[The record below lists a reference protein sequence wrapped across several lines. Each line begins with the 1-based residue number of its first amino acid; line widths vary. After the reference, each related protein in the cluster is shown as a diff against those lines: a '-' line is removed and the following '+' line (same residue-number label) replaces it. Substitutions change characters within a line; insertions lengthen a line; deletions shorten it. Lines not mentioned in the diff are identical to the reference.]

1 MDAHVKGSS
10 SDCKV
15 LIQKEM
21 KTKFDLEKEM
31 CDRATLG
38 IILIKENNSKKTS
51 DEPTAQS
58 SAVGSNEND
67 SEEASSSS
75 KKDFGFTV
83 TVSEKDL
90 GLDGYTAISIKSN
103 GTGVTRESFF
113 RAVSEA
119 MSYTSV
125 GRIVNAKVAQYKPP
139 FFLREHDDD
148 EEDDLED
155 HEGDEGDEEED
166 DDDVDDDDDDDEGE

>member
-1 MDAHVKGSS
+1 MEVDIFLLYREEISRNTCMLTFRSIMDAQVKGSS

-31 CDRATLG
+31 CDRTTLG
-38 IILIKENNSKKTS
+38 IILIKENNSKKTVS
-51 DEPTAQS
+51 EPTAQS

-67 SEEASSSS
+67 SEEASSSN
-75 KKDFGFTV
+75 KKDLGFTV

-103 GTGVTRESFF
+103 GTGVTRGSFY

-125 GRIVNAKVAQYKPP
+125 KPSGFLQY
-139 FFLREHDDD
+139 HADDD

-155 HEGDEGDEEED
+155 HEGDDEERE
-166 DDDVDDDDDDDEGE
+166 